1 MLAFD
6 IWGETGRAEER
17 INSMTKIVDTKNIGS
32 YTLSISDDGA
42 VIIEAARLSEP
53 ITFNTGQA
61 LELQQWLSQQ
71 QNLLQPEI
79 SNATTTQAPAAIPVE
94 NSEAI
99 AQRVIDDAIAL
110 TREHHPA
117 SLDIENR
124 DRFIDQITRDP
135 DIKPLV
141 AQGKISRKQIMLWIE
156 QRLGG
161 AAPSLWN
168 QDKNKKRGR

>member
-1 MLAFD
+1 M
-6 IWGETGRAEER
+6 TR
-17 INSMTKIVDTKNIGS
+17 IIDTKNIGS
-32 YTLSISDDGA
+32 YTLSLYDDGA
-42 VIIEAARLSEP
+42 MTIQASQMQNPL
-53 ITFNTGQA
+53 TFDAGQA
-61 LELQQWLSQQ
+61 QELVLWLTQQKTS
-71 QNLLQPEI
+71 PIGAPVSPTIAEPHVESSEEI
-79 SNATTTQAPAAIPVE
+79 AH
-94 NSEAI
+94 
-99 AQRVIDDAIAL
+99 RVIDGAIAL
-110 TREHHPA
+110 TREHYPA

-141 AQGKISRKQIMLWIE
+141 AQGDISRKQIMLWIE

>member
-1 MLAFD
+1 
-6 IWGETGRAEER
+6 
-17 INSMTKIVDTKNIGS
+17 MTKIVNTKNIGS
-32 YTLSISDDGA
+32 YTVSIFDDGTLTIGTA
-42 VIIEAARLSEP
+42 QLPEP
-53 ITFNTGQA
+53 VTFDAGQTQ
-61 LELQQWLSQQ
+61 ELVQWLSQQ
-71 QNLLQPEI
+71 KNLLPLDALASHVIAETPV
-79 SNATTTQAPAAIPVE
+79 AVPVE
-94 NSEAI
+94 SSEAI

>member
-1 MLAFD
+1 MA
-6 IWGETGRAEER
+6 
-17 INSMTKIVDTKNIGS
+17 KIVNTKNIGS
-32 YTLSISDDGA
+32 YTLSIFDDGA
-42 VIIEAARLSEP
+42 MTIQALQLHDP
-53 ITFNTGQA
+53 LTFDAGQT

-79 SNATTTQAPAAIPVE
+79 PNATAPQASEVAPVE
-94 NSEAI
+94 SSETI
-99 AQRVIDDAIAL
+99 AQRVIDDAIAQ
-110 TREHHPA
+110 TREHYPA

>member
-1 MLAFD
+1 
-6 IWGETGRAEER
+6 
-17 INSMTKIVDTKNIGS
+17 MTRIVDTKNIGS
-32 YTLSISDDGA
+32 YTLSLYDDGA
-42 VIIEAARLSEP
+42 VTIGAARLLEP
-53 ITFNTGQA
+53 VTFDVGQTQV
-61 LELQQWLSQQ
+61 LVQWLTQQ
-71 QNLLQPEI
+71 KNLLPPDALA
-79 SNATTTQAPAAIPVE
+79 SPAIVE
-94 NSEAI
+94 AHVESSEEI
-99 AQRVIDDAIAL
+99 AQRVIDGAIAL

-156 QRLGG
+156 QRVGG

>member
-1 MLAFD
+1 
-6 IWGETGRAEER
+6 
-17 INSMTKIVDTKNIGS
+17 MTKIVNTKNIGS

-42 VIIEAARLSEP
+42 MIIEAARLSEP
-53 ITFNTGQA
+53 ITFNTGQVQ
-61 LELQQWLSQQ
+61 ELQQWLNQQ
-71 QNLLQPEI
+71 QNLLQSDIPNVI
-79 SNATTTQAPAAIPVE
+79 APQVAATTPVE
-94 NSEAI
+94 SSETI
-99 AQRVIDDAIAL
+99 AQRVIEDAIAQ
-110 TREHHPA
+110 TREQYPA

-156 QRLGG
+156 QCLGG
-161 AAPSLWN
+161 TAPSLWN

>member
-1 MLAFD
+1 
-6 IWGETGRAEER
+6 
-17 INSMTKIVDTKNIGS
+17 MTKIVDAKNIGT
-32 YTLSISDDGA
+32 YTLSIYDDGTMT
-42 VIIEAARLSEP
+42 I
-53 ITFNTGQA
+53 QA
-61 LELQQWLSQQ
+61 LQLHDPVTFDAGQTQEIVQWLSQQ
-71 QNLLQPEI
+71 KNLLQLDAIASHVIAETPV
-79 SNATTTQAPAAIPVE
+79 AAPAE
-94 NSEAI
+94 SSEAI
-99 AQRVIDDAIAL
+99 AQRVIDDAIAQ

-156 QRLGG
+156 QRLGA

>member
-1 MLAFD
+1 
-6 IWGETGRAEER
+6 
-17 INSMTKIVDTKNIGS
+17 MTKVVNTKNIGS

-42 VIIEAARLSEP
+42 MIIEAAHLSEP
-53 ITFNTGQA
+53 VTFNAGQA
-61 LELQQWLSQQ
+61 LELQQWLSQ
-71 QNLLQPEI
+71 NQPEI
-79 SNATTTQAPAAIPVE
+79 SNVATPQEPVAAPGE
-94 NSEAI
+94 SSEAV

-110 TREHHPA
+110 TREHYPA
-117 SLDIENR
+117 GLDIENR

-141 AQGKISRKQIMLWIE
+141 AQGEVSRKQIMLWIE